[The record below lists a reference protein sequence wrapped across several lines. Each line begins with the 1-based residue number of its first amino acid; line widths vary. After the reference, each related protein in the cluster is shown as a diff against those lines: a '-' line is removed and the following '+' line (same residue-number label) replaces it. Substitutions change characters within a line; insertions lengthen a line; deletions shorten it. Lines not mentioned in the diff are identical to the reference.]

1 MVVIAKGYM
10 GIDNG
15 TQGLSMIFT
24 NKDLNVLATSEGSYG
39 FLGLE
44 SGCFEQQCED
54 WDNALSTAMES
65 LHQQMAP
72 AKIQVL
78 AIGISGQMH
87 GEVLINESGH
97 PVKSVRLWCDARNEE
112 EGNELTELLQT
123 KVPKRATAA
132 RFLWTCRNQPDAAT
146 ATATAHITTP
156 AGWLAFR
163 LTGEF
168 NLGIGDAA
176 GMFPIDQSTKD
187 YDKEKLAKY
196 DELVNNASVPSLGS
210 ILPNVRKAGEN
221 AGSLTES
228 AATQLGLS
236 GCAGIQVA
244 AAKGDQVAALAG
256 SLIGQAGMVSCSFGT
271 SVCANAVG
279 DRAFHGVSRAVDQFC
294 AADGKPINMVWLRN
308 GTIESSFT

>member
-1 MVVIAKGYM
+1 MVTIAKGYL

-15 TQGLSMIFT
+15 THGLSVIFT
-24 NKDLNVLATSEGSYG
+24 DEDLNVLATGEGSYG
-39 FLGLE
+39 FVDDLE
-44 SGCFEQQCED
+44 SGNNDAKTGTMLFLRRWNRFTSKWLLLRSKLLRLEYPVKCTVQSAAT
-54 WDNALSTAMES
+54 N
-65 LHQQMAP
+65 P
-72 AKIQVL
+72 ASQP
-78 AIGISGQMH
+78 S
-87 GEVLINESGH
+87 
-97 PVKSVRLWCDARNEE
+97 KSVRLWCDARNEE
-112 EGNELTELLQT
+112 EGNELKELLQT

-176 GMFPIDQSTKD
+176 GMFPINQSTKD